1 MQALWHSGEL
11 QFRLN
16 ERASENLPWFHTFLL
31 KDVITLPAVWGGEAC
46 WEKESWLTPSKV
58 PSVCSWQR
66 QRSEWHSRQSR
77 PTRLLINRHTL
88 SNLSQ
93 QSHVLVISF
102 LSFPIRSFI
111 SNHDN
116 EANNNLLIPASRV
129 PLNNVWSPFSS
140 KIQHTSP

>member
-1 MQALWHSGEL
+1 MGALCHSGEL
-11 QFRLN
+11 PFRLN
-16 ERASENLPWFHTFLL
+16 ARASENLPWFHTFLL
-31 KDVITLPAVWGGEAC
+31 EDVIALPALWGGEAC

-66 QRSEWHSRQSR
+66 QRSEWHPRQCR
-77 PTRLLINRHTL
+77 PTRLLINRHTW

-93 QSHVLVISF
+93 QSHVLIISF
-102 LSFPIRSFI
+102 LPFPVCSFI
-111 SNHDN
+111 SHGDH
-116 EANNNLLIPASRV
+116 EANNNLLILASRV